1 MAVQGPAGPAA
12 GDNPTRSLRFNR
24 EICAGIF
31 LLISAAIAYYGA
43 WPLDAGSMSGV
54 GSGLMPKG
62 VALGVG
68 AFGIYLIAVGAFGS
82 SDRIEGFSFRGI
94 IFVLGAILVF
104 AATVR
109 PFGLLVAG
117 PLSMLIAAIADPD
130 TRPVEILVFTTLMT
144 AACYLL
150 FKLALRLPIP
160 VLPPLLG
167 Y

>member
-1 MAVQGPAGPAA
+1 MAVQDPAGPAA
-12 GDNPTRSLRFNR
+12 GDVGRPTRLNR

-31 LLISAAIAYYGA
+31 LLISAAVGFYGA

-54 GSGLMPKG
+54 GSGLLPKA
-62 VALGVG
+62 VAIGVG
-68 AFGIYLIAVGAFGS
+68 AFGVYLVALGVMSAD
-82 SDRIEGFSFRGI
+82 DRVESISFRGI
-94 IFVLGAILVF
+94 IFVLGAILAF

-109 PFGLLVAG
+109 PLGLLVAG
-117 PLSMLIAAIADPD
+117 PLSMLVAAMADPD
-130 TRPVEILVFTTLMT
+130 TRPREIIAFTIFMT

-150 FKLALRLPIP
+150 FKLMLRLPIP